1 LHPTRGDPGKLNQV
15 FNNILSNAI
24 KFTPHGGTVTL
35 SATNLPPD
43 SVSVSIRDTGIGM
56 NAEDIAV
63 AMTPFGQVDGS
74 RTRWR
79 EGTGLGLPIA
89 HSLTQMH
96 EGEIKIRSK
105 PGAGTEVTVLLPSSA
120 RMSLAE
126 ARETLMAQS
135 GA

>member
-1 LHPTRGDPGKLNQV
+1 
-15 FNNILSNAI
+15 
-24 KFTPHGGTVTL
+24 
-35 SATNLPPD
+35 
-43 SVSVSIRDTGIGM
+43 M
-56 NAEDIAV
+56 NTDDIAV

-105 PGAGTEVTVLLPSSA
+105 PGTGTEVTVLLPSSTHI
-120 RMSLAE
+120 SLAE
-126 ARETLMAQS
+126 ARKTLLAQS
-135 GA
+135 GV